1 MAKAPDTVGEVMTR
15 DVATVGPDEPME
27 AALRRM
33 NERDIGSV
41 VVVEGDQPVGI
52 VTERDVVRHALDPGE
67 LRARRV
73 GDLMSAPLVTIP
85 PAAEVVEA
93 FELMTREGIRRLP
106 VVEDGRLVGIVAERD
121 LLRWVSQVARE

>member
-1 MAKAPDTVGEVMTR
+1 MARAPDTVGEVMTR
-15 DVATVGPDEPME
+15 DVATVAPDDPME

-41 VVVEGDQPVGI
+41 VVVEGDRPVGI

-67 LRARRV
+67 LRTRRV

>member
-1 MAKAPDTVGEVMTR
+1 MARAPDTVGEVMIR

-27 AALRRM
+27 VALRRM

-41 VVVEGDQPVGI
+41 VVVEGDRPVGI

-67 LRARRV
+67 LRTRRV
-73 GDLMSAPLVTIP
+73 GDLMSAPLVTIGP
-85 PAAEVVEA
+85 EAEVVEA
-93 FELMTREGIRRLP
+93 FDLMTREGIRRLP
-106 VVEDGRLVGIVAERD
+106 VVQDGRLVGIVAERD

>member
-1 MAKAPDTVGEVMTR
+1 MARAPDIVGEVMTR
-15 DVATVGPDEPME
+15 DVATVAPDDPME

-41 VVVEGDQPVGI
+41 VVVEGDRPVGI

-67 LRARRV
+67 LRTRRV

-85 PAAEVVEA
+85 RAAEVVEA

-121 LLRWVSQVARE
+121 LLRWVSQVAGE